1 MFGGKE
7 TMKNKEQ
14 IKYTYLHRRAF
25 MDVVQ
30 TLILSSEEKTA
41 LLQKAVIHDLD
52 KMAMYLF
59 HSVKDTHTFHR
70 ANVSHHTGGFKK
82 KYAGET
88 TVTPEMRLDLLEMVV
103 DWECARYTKPDKP
116 LNAYETLYA
125 FYPELESYI
134 LPILKEL
141 GWDSETKVEIP
152 FLQDKCDARAKYIGE
167 DLILEDLQEGLKY
180 LFR

>member
-1 MFGGKE
+1 
-7 TMKNKEQ
+7 
-14 IKYTYLHRRAF
+14 
-25 MDVVQ
+25 
-30 TLILSSEEKTA
+30 
-41 LLQKAVIHDLD
+41 
-52 KMAMYLF
+52 
-59 HSVKDTHTFHR
+59 
-70 ANVSHHTGGFKK
+70 
-82 KYAGET
+82 
-88 TVTPEMRLDLLEMVV
+88 MVV

-152 FLQDKCDARAKYIGE
+152 FIQNKCDARAKYIGE